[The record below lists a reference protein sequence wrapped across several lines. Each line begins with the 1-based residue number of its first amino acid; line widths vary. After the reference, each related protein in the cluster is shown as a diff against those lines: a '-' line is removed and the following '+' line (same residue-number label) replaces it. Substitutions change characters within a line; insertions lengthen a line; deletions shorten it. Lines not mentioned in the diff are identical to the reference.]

1 MAAKIGPSLFSLF
14 LFFLLLILSFSSTA
28 RSQSPSTNERRLL
41 LRIQQDWADPV
52 LDSTWNTSSWPGV
65 DFSADGFV
73 INISLSNNYDPR
85 LSRPI
90 PASLCFLRNLTH
102 LDLSYNNIP
111 GEFPVALYNCS
122 SLSYLDLSQNRFV
135 GVVPADVDR
144 LSPLLTHLDL
154 SSNNFS
160 GDVPPSIG
168 RFPALR
174 SLILNSNLFNGSFP
188 KEIGNLSNLE
198 TLSLAYNPFAPI
210 RVPADFGNLTK
221 LTFLWMTSTN
231 IVGEIPISLSNLTGL
246 ALLDLSMNSLTG
258 QIPSGM
264 WRIPKLEY
272 LYLYINNLSGPI
284 VIDGSIAPGLNE
296 IDVSMN
302 KINGSIPEEFGN
314 LQYLSALFLYY
325 NQLSGQ
331 IPASI
336 GRLPSLTDLRLFG
349 NSLTGVLPPELG
361 KHSPLW
367 NFEVWDNRISG
378 EIPEG
383 LCNGGELNSI
393 VLFNNNMSGRISSSI
408 SKCSKLN
415 NIQLYGNHFTGDVP
429 AGLWSA
435 VNLTIVILRDNSFS
449 GGIPSSLPWNLT
461 RLDISNNRFSGQ
473 IPSSAYN
480 LLVFNARN
488 NAFSGHLPTSMAGL
502 PRLQT
507 LALGGN
513 AIGGRIPADVSVLRY
528 LTGLDLSR
536 NQLSGEIPSSIG
548 DLVVL
553 NSLDLSVN
561 QLTGSIP
568 SAMGVLRFS
577 FLNLSSNSFTG
588 EIPAALQSGAYDR
601 SFLANPG
608 LCAASGGVLLNVPAC
623 HRGGS
628 GSSGLA
634 YRLRILFF
642 ILGAAVLLMVTAFAA
657 FVYRDQKKR
666 RRSPGGYDD
675 DLSRW
680 KLTSFQAVDFTE
692 SCILRGIK
700 EENAIGSGGAGQ
712 VYKVAL
718 GNRAGEVVAVKK
730 IWNTKRLSN
739 NLEKSFLAEVEILGS
754 IRHKNI
760 VSLLCCISSA
770 DSKLLVYEFM
780 ENQSLDKWLHGNR
793 GPLDWPRR
801 LDIAIGAARG
811 LSYMHHQC
819 SPPVTHR
826 DIKSSNILL
835 DPDFDARIAD
845 FGLARLLVNPGEP
858 DTVSV
863 IAGSIGYMAPECG
876 YSRRLNEK
884 VDVFSFGVVLLEL
897 TTGREA
903 SNDGTECNLAEWAWM
918 QFQEGRNLSEVVD
931 PTMGDDSPYTEDVTT
946 VFKLGLLCTDT
957 LPSRR
962 PSMKEVLQML
972 LECNRPWAAGGKA
985 DRIRAPHLLSQIK
998 SGSQLKESTIVDE
1011 VDDATISI
1019 NVWGE
1024 EEERLQPLFI
1034 PRLLLQAAE

>member
-1 MAAKIGPSLFSLF
+1 MAAKAGPYLFSLF
-14 LFFLLLILSFSSTA
+14 LFLLILSFSSTA
-28 RSQSPSTNERRLL
+28 SSQSPSTNERLLL
-41 LRIQQDWADPV
+41 LRIQQDWADPY

-65 DFSADGFV
+65 DFSADGSV
-73 INISLSNNYDPR
+73 VNITLSNPSNSDPM

-90 PASLCFLRNLTH
+90 PASLCLLRNLTH
-102 LDLSYNNIP
+102 LDLSYNIIP

-122 SLSYLDLSQNRFV
+122 SLSYLDLSQNLFV

-198 TLSLAYNPFAPI
+198 TLYLSYNSFAPI

-221 LTFLWMTSTN
+221 LRDLRMVSTN
-231 IVGEIPISLSNLTGL
+231 IVGEIPTWLSNLTGL
-246 ALLDLSMNSLTG
+246 VLLDLSWNSLTG
-258 QIPSGM
+258 QIPSGI
-264 WRIPKLEY
+264 WRIPKLEQ
-272 LYLYINNLSGPI
+272 LYLFYNNLSGPI
-284 VIDGSIAPGLNE
+284 VIDGSIALGFKV
-296 IDVSMN
+296 IDVSLN
-302 KINGSIPEEFGN
+302 KINGTIPEEFGN
-314 LQYLSALFLYY
+314 LQNLSDLFLYY
-325 NQLSGQ
+325 NQLSGE

-336 GRLPSLTDLRLFG
+336 GRLSSLIDLRLFH
-349 NSLTGVLPPELG
+349 NSLTGVLPLELG
-361 KHSPLW
+361 NHSPLW

-393 VLFNNNMSGRISSSI
+393 LLYNNSMSGRIPPSI

-449 GGIPSSLPWNLT
+449 GDIPSSLPWNLT

-473 IPSSAYN
+473 IPRSAYN

-488 NAFSGHLPTSMAGL
+488 NAFAGQLPPSMAGL
-502 PRLQT
+502 RRLQT
-507 LALGGN
+507 LSLGGN
-513 AIGGRIPADVSVLRY
+513 AIGGSIPADISVMRS
-528 LTGLDLSR
+528 LTELDLSLNR
-536 NQLSGEIPSSIG
+536 LSGEIPSSIG
-548 DLVVL
+548 DLVGL
-553 NSLDLSVN
+553 NSLDLSMN
-561 QLTGSIP
+561 QLSGSIP
-568 SAMGVLRFS
+568 SAMDGLRFS

-634 YRLRILFF
+634 HRLRILFF
-642 ILGAAVLLMVTAFAA
+642 TLGAAVLLMTAAFAA

-666 RRSPGGYDD
+666 RRSAGRYDDD
-675 DLSRW
+675 DLSHW

-692 SCILRGIK
+692 SNIVRGMK

-739 NLEKSFLAEVEILGS
+739 KLEKSFLAEVEILGS

-760 VSLLCCISSA
+760 VRLLCCISSA

-819 SPPVTHR
+819 LPPVIHR
-826 DIKSSNILL
+826 DVKSSNILL

-845 FGLARLLVNPGEP
+845 FGLARLLVRPGEP
-858 DTVSV
+858 ETVSI
-863 IAGSIGYMAPECG
+863 IAGSFGYMAPECG

-903 SNDGTECNLAEWAWM
+903 NNDGAECNLAEWAWM

-962 PSMKEVLQML
+962 PTMKDVLQML

-985 DRIRAPHLLSQIK
+985 DSIRAPHLLSQIK
-998 SGSQLKESTIVDE
+998 SGSQRKESTIVDE
-1011 VDDATISI
+1011 VDDGTIAI

-1024 EEERLQPLFI
+1024 EEER
-1034 PRLLLQAAE
+1034 